1 MAAANTLTLDAMKIG
16 DRYIIR
22 EAEPEPEGTPRIFE
36 GTFKNK
42 VTVPFPQAFF
52 TSVVDK
58 TTLPHKSEDPSTL
71 GSFKATDW
79 KFLPATVGA
88 SSSRRNRRRRTRRH
102 R

>member
-16 DRYIIR
+16 DRYTIR
-22 EAEPEPEGTPRIFE
+22 EAEPEGTPRIFE

-58 TTLPHKSEDPSTL
+58 TTLPHKPEDPSTL
-71 GSFKATDW
+71 GSFRAEDW
-79 KFLPATVGA
+79 KFLPVPVGA
-88 SSSRRNRRRRTRRH
+88 SSSRRNRRRTRRH